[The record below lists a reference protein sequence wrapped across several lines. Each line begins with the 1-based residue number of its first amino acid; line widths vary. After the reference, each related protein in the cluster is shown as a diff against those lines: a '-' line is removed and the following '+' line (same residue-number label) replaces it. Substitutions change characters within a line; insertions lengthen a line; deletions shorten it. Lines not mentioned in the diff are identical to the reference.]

1 MLLSELAG
9 KHDGETVWVTGSG
22 RSLSFVD
29 AGFFDDKVT
38 VAVNLSAR
46 LHGFT
51 PTYLFSHYH
60 ENISSNL
67 DAESIGVTLEFDTL
81 KDKRWENPPEN
92 VCFFPHAS
100 HEPAGEGW
108 DPYLRPPLEDSL
120 VYGSSSLHGAMH
132 LSAFLGAR
140 FIMLVGADCGTLDG
154 EHRIADYPD
163 GNKPWHIYER
173 HNRRMKQWLR
183 ERYGCDVYSL
193 NPFLNFNLEGHKFE
207 GV

>member
-9 KHDGETVWVTGSG
+9 KHDGDTVWVTGSG
-22 RSLSFVD
+22 RSLSFID

-60 ENISSNL
+60 EVTSTNL
-67 DAESIGVTLEFDTL
+67 DADSIGVTLEYDTV
-81 KDKRWENPPEN
+81 KNKRWENPPDN
-92 VCFFPHAS
+92 ICFYS
-100 HEPAGEGW
+100 HESHTPAGEGW
-108 DPYLRPPLEDSL
+108 DPYTRPPLEGSL

-132 LSAFLGAR
+132 LAAHVGAK
-140 FIMLVGADCGTLDG
+140 FIILVGADCGTLDG
-154 EHRIADYPD
+154 EHRIDDYPD
-163 GNKPWHIYER
+163 GNKPWHIYEH
-173 HNRRMKQWLR
+173 HNRRMKQWLK

>member
-9 KHDGETVWVTGSG
+9 KHDGDTVWVTGSG
-22 RSLSFVD
+22 RSLSFID

-60 ENISSNL
+60 RHISADL
-67 DAESIGVTLEFDTL
+67 DSESIGVTLERDTL
-81 KDKRWENPPEN
+81 SNQPWDDAPEN
-92 VCFFPHAS
+92 VCFYPHAS
-100 HEPAGEGW
+100 SQPAGEKW
-108 DPYLRPPLEDSL
+108 DPYAKPPLEGSL

-132 LSAFLGAR
+132 LAAFVGAR
-140 FIMLVGADCGTLDG
+140 FVVLVGADCGTLDG

-163 GNKPWHIYER
+163 GGKPWHIYEH
-173 HNRRMKQWLR
+173 HNRRMKQWLK
-183 ERYGCDVYSL
+183 ECYGCEVYSL
-193 NPFLNFNLEGHKFE
+193 NPFINLNLEGHKFE